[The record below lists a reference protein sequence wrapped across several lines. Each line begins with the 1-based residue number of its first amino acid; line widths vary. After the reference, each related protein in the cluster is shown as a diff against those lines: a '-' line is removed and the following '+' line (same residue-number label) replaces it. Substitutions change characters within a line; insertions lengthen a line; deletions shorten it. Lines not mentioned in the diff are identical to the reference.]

1 MSANDDTKTKVL
13 KTGDKEIKVRMLTE
27 LRQDTTEKAQKAMET
42 RIAYFDAKRDVPFQ
56 DKVETGVAKV
66 VSIVAE
72 LAQNVRKMIPEQTQ
86 AKLVEYWE
94 KLMLAF

>member
-1 MSANDDTKTKVL
+1 MSTDENARIKVV

-27 LRQDTTEKAQKAMET
+27 LRQDTTDKAQKAMES

-72 LAQNVRKMIPEQTQ
+72 IAQNVRKMIPEQTQ
-86 AKLVEYWE
+86 AKLIEYWE
-94 KLMLAF
+94 KILLAF